1 MSKPKTHTGVV
12 ITKEGEK
19 TVKMR
24 ETATIWCV
32 GPKETYD
39 KFTGRRVGAPLT
51 KRRLRLES
59 IKPIEGGAE

>member
-1 MSKPKTHTGVV
+1 MSKLKTHTGVV

-24 ETATIWCV
+24 ETATTLCV